1 MGSLKVARSWFT
13 FSEKEINRRKSFS
26 LTLCRGVKGSFSTQN
41 KQTFETLLF
50 LDSDSCQSKR
60 QKEIFFLN
68 IVSKE
73 ERILPTKS
81 GQAFEAM
88 TILSK
93 AKAFAV
99 IAQGVRRNFFLNI
112 LLKNE
117 EILSTKSKRTFEI
130 ASL

>member
-1 MGSLKVARSWFT
+1 MQNLRKYKKKDPPSGIPGSG
-13 FSEKEINRRKSFS
+13 IP
-26 LTLCRGVKGSFSTQN
+26 GSGIRDPAT
-41 KQTFETLLF
+41 
-50 LDSDSCQSKR
+50 R
-60 QKEIFFLN
+60 HQKEIFFLN

-99 IAQGVRRNFFLNI
+99 IAQ
-112 LLKNE
+112 K
-117 EILSTKSKRTFEI
+117 
-130 ASL
+130 